1 MIERLSRPIRGQR
14 VISFQSNG
22 PKSNFSAH
30 KRTSFFQIDVQTRFY
45 KPLQLPRVAISR
57 SCKNHSSNEKALIR
71 LFLPDSCLI
80 SLSRPL
86 SGRKTLIRGH
96 GFVESLACHEQ
107 RECSSSFVLDVVQH
121 SGALISSSGSC
132 THVGSRPPPPL

>member
-1 MIERLSRPIRGQR
+1 MSSPSSLTGQSQTFLLTKERLSFKSMCQPDSINRC
-14 VISFQSNG
+14 SF
-22 PKSNFSAH
+22 PE
-30 KRTSFFQIDVQTRFY
+30 
-45 KPLQLPRVAISR
+45 LQLADPVKITAPM
-57 SCKNHSSNEKALIR
+57 KKALIR

-132 THVGSRPPPPL
+132 THVGSRPPPPSVNTPTLVGFV